1 MYFIRRYIDSKC
13 QVSNGKQH
21 NDLIL
26 AKHKAGIIK
35 IDFVTVANI
44 ELKGYKLCLRLK
56 QFWIIFLESNEICN
70 EKDILKL
77 TEILLP
83 KITKY
88 VMVVTV
94 LQYMI
99 SDDSKNSPLDFKWF

>member
-13 QVSNGKQH
+13 QDCNSKQH

-26 AKHKAGIIK
+26 AKHKVGIIK

-56 QFWIIFLESNEICN
+56 EFWIIFLESNEICN
-70 EKDILKL
+70 EKNILKL
-77 TEILLP
+77 TDILLR

-88 VMVVTV
+88 VIVVTV
-94 LQYMI
+94 LKYMI
-99 SDDSKNSPLDFKWF
+99 SQDRKIDLLT